1 MKMKEYLRLRNIAL
15 SPRDWRGMMDYISPM
30 NRAERRR
37 AKRRGKKKKY
47 PGAVINT
54 RGQ

>member
-15 SPRDWRGMMDYISPM
+15 SPRDWRAMMDYIPPM

-37 AKRRGKKKKY
+37 AKRRGKKKNT
-47 PGAVINT
+47 PG
-54 RGQ
+54 RR